1 MKRSVKLVL
10 AGLAV
15 VMAVAGLAGC
25 GQDKA
30 GGTAKK
36 PETIN
41 MTYVKSP
48 LNIPSIIEKKDQVFE
63 KAFKDDG
70 ISITYSDLDA
80 GPKQTEALA
89 EKSTSAMPWAGP
101 VLSWPRPTAST

>member
-41 MTYVKSP
+41 MTYVK
-48 LNIPSIIEKKDQVFE
+48 
-63 KAFKDDG
+63 
-70 ISITYSDLDA
+70 
-80 GPKQTEALA
+80 
-89 EKSTSAMPWAGP
+89 
-101 VLSWPRPTAST
+101 

>member
-36 PETIN
+36 PETNFSAKRIN
-41 MTYVKSP
+41 
-48 LNIPSIIEKKDQVFE
+48 IG
-63 KAFKDDG
+63 A
-70 ISITYSDLDA
+70 YS
-80 GPKQTEALA
+80 
-89 EKSTSAMPWAGP
+89 
-101 VLSWPRPTAST
+101 V